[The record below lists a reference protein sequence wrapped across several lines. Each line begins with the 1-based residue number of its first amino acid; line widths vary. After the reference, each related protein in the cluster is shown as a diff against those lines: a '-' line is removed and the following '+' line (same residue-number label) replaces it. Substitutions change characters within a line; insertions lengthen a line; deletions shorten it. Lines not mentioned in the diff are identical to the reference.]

1 MRLYGMKVNV
11 MVTLLPQ
18 KKRTKKAAKRRPRQY
33 MHKLYRSTGLCDVI
47 ENGVLVG
54 ESPTLR

>member
-1 MRLYGMKVNV
+1 
-11 MVTLLPQ
+11 
-18 KKRTKKAAKRRPRQY
+18 

-54 ESPTLR
+54 ESPTLRCEFGRTLHYNTIYYTLNIFPFYTC